1 MVMNGQYIEK
11 FKMDNYSL
19 IAMGSILLSLLT
31 LLVLSLLFRYL
42 IKRQIDEQMKDMIPI
57 KAIRERIRIRIKF
70 RK

>member
-1 MVMNGQYIEK
+1 MNGQYIEK
-11 FKMDNYSL
+11 FKLDNYSL

-57 KAIRERIRIRIKF
+57 KAIRERIGIRIKF

>member
-11 FKMDNYSL
+11 FKLDNYSL